1 MSSAKDDAGF
11 STIVGLALMGVVL
24 GFAAVVSL
32 LGAIA
37 VTRHRAESA
46 ADLAALAAAK
56 HSLEGWPAACA
67 AARRIAADQ
76 HGIVVS
82 CALDGL
88 DAVVEVAIR
97 PPGWL
102 GTLGLVHGRARAGGR

>member
-1 MSSAKDDAGF
+1 MTASRTDAGF
-11 STIVGLALMGVVL
+11 STIAGLALMGVVL
-24 GFAAVVSL
+24 AFAAVVAL
-32 LGAIA
+32 LGSIA

-56 HSLEGWPAACA
+56 HALEGPTAACQS
-67 AARRIAADQ
+67 ARRIAADQ

-102 GTLGLVHGRARAGGR
+102 GTLGLVRGRARAGAR